1 MIQLTSMQIYR
12 TSVKLC
18 GNMAELDK
26 KLSIGGAS
34 PIQGHLQMNLVKPES
49 HFQVTFSDGMV
60 LGELNMQLE
69 TALARISEQRFQ
81 IQYEV
86 FANIRAVRETISKV
100 TKEKEA
106 IVRVQINMY
115 GNPSVAGKI
124 GRELSKAKIYLQCPD
139 YIQAGVSYDN
149 PHILKLQSF
158 QATEPTPE
166 QQTNQQ
172 STETESAKDLE
183 QVISDVYSSLTR
195 NNNLEGL
202 EGDERLETQL
212 LPYVIHQECTHDHVF
227 NNPQSS
233 GKSSGFHDT
242 A

>member
-1 MIQLTSMQIYR
+1 MPEKTHVVNESQLIYTQIYR

-26 KLSIGGAS
+26 RLSIGGAS
-34 PIQGHLQMNLVKPES
+34 PIQGHLQMNLVKTES
-49 HFQVTFSDGMV
+49 SFQVTFSDGMV
-60 LGELNMQLE
+60 FGELNMQLE
-69 TALARISEQRFQ
+69 TALAGLSEQRFE
-81 IQYEV
+81 IQFEV

-100 TKEKEA
+100 TKEKDA
-106 IVRVQINMY
+106 IVRVQINVY
-115 GNPSVAGKI
+115 GNPSVAEKI
-124 GRELSKAKIYLQCPD
+124 GRELSKANIYLQCPD
-139 YIQAGVSYDN
+139 YIPAGVSYDN

-158 QATEPTPE
+158 QATEPTPQ

-172 STETESAKDLE
+172 STETESAKDLK

-212 LPYVIHQECTHDHVF
+212 LP
-227 NNPQSS
+227 
-233 GKSSGFHDT
+233 
-242 A
+242 